1 MNLLRVMS
9 YNIRYDNPAD
19 GRNGWPRR
27 KQPVV
32 DLLHRYQP
40 DLLGLQEVTHGQL
53 TDLAAALPDYGW
65 IGVGRDDGATRGE
78 YVPIFYRQARL
89 ALQTSGHF
97 WLSATPDVA
106 GSFGWDADCVR
117 VTTWAI
123 FTDKLSGTTF
133 LHLNTHFDHRGLT
146 AQIESARL
154 LHEFMAQQA
163 SIIPALIT
171 GDFNCTP
178 DSVTY
183 QALTASSVLADTMV
197 TSLHPHAGPTATF
210 TTDFAEPLQE
220 KIDYIF
226 LYTPPATSPAFT
238 VQRHAILADQQ
249 DRHYPSDHLPV
260 LVEVA

>member
-1 MNLLRVMS
+1 MNPLRVIS

-19 GRNGWPRR
+19 GRNAWPQR

-53 TDLAAALPDYGW
+53 TDLATALPDYDW
-65 IGVGRDDGATRGE
+65 IGVGRDDGATAGE

-89 ALQTSGHF
+89 TLQNSGHF
-97 WLSATPDVA
+97 WLSVTPHVA
-106 GSFGWDADCVR
+106 GSFGWDAGCVR

-123 FTDKLSGTTF
+123 FTDKLSGTSL
-133 LHLNTHFDHRGLT
+133 LHLNTHLDHRGMR
-146 AQIESARL
+146 AQVESARL
-154 LHEFMAQQA
+154 LHDFLAQQA
-163 SIIPALIT
+163 STQPALIT

-178 DSVTY
+178 DSATY
-183 QALTASSVLADTMV
+183 QALTNSSVLVDAMSA
-197 TSLHPHAGPTATF
+197 SLHPHAGPTATF

-226 LYTPPATSPAFT
+226 LYTPVAALAFT

-249 DRHYPSDHLPV
+249 DGHYPSDHLPV
-260 LVEVA
+260 LVEVT